1 MNQNK
6 SQWFCQPTVSFGT
19 LAISYGSAGLYFL
32 SCYRFPTKQNTKKK
46 CHRSIRENHDLLML
60 LAPHV
65 ASRTLTERIKKQPK
79 AHSALSAGEGVLQ
92 CRSTEFTDQPQPS
105 SGTKGRLLQSSRA
118 PHPHR
123 SHSIL
128 SSPSGT
134 ALCTWV
140 TDTEVALRRVTH
152 PWPQG
157 PAKAGYQRPLQ
168 PREWTLQGC
177 EPDVL
182 MGRAGEAVPATVCGK
197 ALASVIQFR
206 CLGLPV

>member
-1 MNQNK
+1 
-6 SQWFCQPTVSFGT
+6 
-19 LAISYGSAGLYFL
+19 
-32 SCYRFPTKQNTKKK
+32 
-46 CHRSIRENHDLLML
+46 ML

-92 CRSTEFTDQPQPS
+92 CTHLRKGVGSTEFTDQPQPS
-105 SGTKGRLLQSSRA
+105 SGTKGTLLQSSRA
-118 PHPHR
+118 PHPHH
-123 SHSIL
+123 SHGIL

-140 TDTEVALRRVTH
+140 IDTEVALRRVTH

-157 PAKAGYQRPLQ
+157 PARAGYQRPLQ

-177 EPDVL
+177 WARCSHGQSRGGCPCHGVWQSPSLGDTVQML
-182 MGRAGEAVPATVCGK
+182 GSPYLTLTISVFSLCWKSCLIKRLPASCHIGLSGR
-197 ALASVIQFR
+197 IR
-206 CLGLPV
+206 N

>member
-1 MNQNK
+1 MSLQVFI
-6 SQWFCQPTVSFGT
+6 SLV
-19 LAISYGSAGLYFL
+19 AI
-32 SCYRFPTKQNTKKK
+32 CFPTKQNTKRKG
-46 CHRSIRENHDLLML
+46 HSSIRENHDLLML

-92 CRSTEFTDQPQPS
+92 CTHLRKGVGSTEFTDQPQPS
-105 SGTKGRLLQSSRA
+105 SGTKGTLLQSSRA
-118 PHPHR
+118 PHPHH
-123 SHSIL
+123 SHGIL

-140 TDTEVALRRVTH
+140 IDTEVALRRVTH

-157 PAKAGYQRPLQ
+157 PARAGYQRPLQ

-177 EPDVL
+177 
-182 MGRAGEAVPATVCGK
+182 
-197 ALASVIQFR
+197 
-206 CLGLPV
+206 